1 MVGGA
6 NQPRPIGY
14 RALVTAAAKEKQRL
28 RPRTKLRFVPRTIM
42 TVGRGVKGR
51 DNAPLSR
58 GALDAASHRSRCGV
72 PTFVLTGTSAVID
85 SMTVRALFQQPAR
98 DSVLIMGDL
107 PLLASDQ
114 PPETSR
120 LAWRRLDTWLGFGSH
135 AVESTGEWHLPPT
148 RSNRLLLRRAERHG
162 QEAYDTLSTS
172 RLHLGSHLGD
182 WARGARS
189 RVSGHSFGNT
199 AAFRIRHEKPWSA
212 AARPR
217 D

>member
-85 SMTVRALFQQPAR
+85 SMTVRALFQQPASGDR
-98 DSVLIMGDL
+98 SSLWWKQSQRWVLAGE
-107 PLLASDQ
+107 PA
-114 PPETSR
+114 PP
-120 LAWRRLDTWLGFGSH
+120 
-135 AVESTGEWHLPPT
+135 
-148 RSNRLLLRRAERHG
+148 
-162 QEAYDTLSTS
+162 
-172 RLHLGSHLGD
+172 
-182 WARGARS
+182 
-189 RVSGHSFGNT
+189 
-199 AAFRIRHEKPWSA
+199 
-212 AARPR
+212 ARPR
-217 D
+217 SLAHS

>member
-14 RALVTAAAKEKQRL
+14 RALGTAAAKEKQRL

-120 LAWRRLDTWLGFGSH
+120 LASVRHVAWRRLSRSRVDRRMAVAPNS
-135 AVESTGEWHLPPT
+135 VESTTPAQSRTP
-148 RSNRLLLRRAERHG
+148 RSGGL
-162 QEAYDTLSTS
+162 
-172 RLHLGSHLGD
+172 
-182 WARGARS
+182 
-189 RVSGHSFGNT
+189 
-199 AAFRIRHEKPWSA
+199 
-212 AARPR
+212 
-217 D
+217 